1 MKRLLLGLVAFALV
15 AGAIVL
21 LLVPAAGNQYR
32 LWRDA
37 KTVEDYRRAVAALD
51 TLACGTILAQAQAYN
66 AELQEIAL
74 PDAFDEAGQWADDPG
89 ARLLDV
95 TDSGVIAVLEIPK
108 MGVTLPVYRGLSQA
122 ALARGVVH
130 VKGTSLPIGGEGTH
144 CALAGEG
151 GGRFA
156 DELNGLSRLIAG
168 DCFTIE
174 TLQDTL
180 TYEVEGLEVVEP
192 GALAGEAL
200 EPETDACTLM
210 TAIERDGE
218 PLRLLV
224 RARRV
229 SRMAPLLDDDTQLLP
244 GWAARMILAAPVAL
258 AGLILLALIEALHGA
273 VKRRRLRRMR
283 L

>member
-1 MKRLLLGLVAFALV
+1 MKRLLLGLVVFALV
-15 AGAIVL
+15 AGAIAL
-21 LLVPAAGNQYR
+21 LLAPAAGNQYR

-37 KTVEDYRRAVAALD
+37 KTVEDYRRAVAELD

-66 AELQEIAL
+66 DALREIAL
-74 PDAFDEAGQWADDPG
+74 PDAFDEAGQWGDDPG
-89 ARLLDV
+89 AALLDI

-122 ALARGVVH
+122 ALERGVVH
-130 VKGTSLPIGGEGTH
+130 VEGTSLPIGGAGTH

-156 DELNGLSRLIAG
+156 KELDGLNRLIAG
-168 DCFTIE
+168 DCFTLE

-180 TYEVEGLEVVEP
+180 TYEVEGLETVTP
-192 GALAGEAL
+192 DALAGGAVDPEA
-200 EPETDACTLM
+200 DACTLV

-229 SRMAPLLDDDTQLLP
+229 SRRVTLLDDDTQLLP
-244 GWAARMILAAPVAL
+244 GWAARMILAAPVVL
-258 AGLILLALIEALHGA
+258 AGLILLALIDALHGA
-273 VKRRRLRRMR
+273 ARRRRLKRMR